1 MKDPFQWPKVVLCT
15 EEQRSAGQS
24 CVRNNFGNDLFGN
37 IPMWFI
43 LTGVPWFNMSMVPS
57 GANIE
62 GFFKIRE
69 YIHFIFNIEAIA
81 PEIMQSRYDEQE
93 NS

>member
-1 MKDPFQWPKVVLCT
+1 MVYSYW
-15 EEQRSAGQS
+15 SA
-24 CVRNNFGNDLFGN
+24 
-37 IPMWFI
+37 
-43 LTGVPWFNMSMVPS
+43 MVQHVN
-57 GANIE
+57 GTCRGNIE